1 MELTGK
7 KPEKKFK
14 KKEEVFRDKKKRAW
28 LIPGP

>member
-14 KKEEVFRDKKKRAW
+14 KKEEVFRDKGLAFYNV
-28 LIPGP
+28 